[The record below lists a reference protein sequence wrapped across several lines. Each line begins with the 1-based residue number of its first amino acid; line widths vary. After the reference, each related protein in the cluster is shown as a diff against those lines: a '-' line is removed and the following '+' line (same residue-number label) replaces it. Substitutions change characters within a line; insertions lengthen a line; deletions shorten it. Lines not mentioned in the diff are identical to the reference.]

1 MSFLFLQQ
9 RPQIHQNM
17 PVQAMACVKS
27 TPLVS
32 NQATIRSN
40 LVESVVALCDQVEE
54 LKADS
59 VMLADV
65 TATRECLTD
74 LHLALCELM
83 HSMIA
88 SPLTGRI
95 FLSSPEA
102 YVTDVA
108 RQESFQTQFASRL

>member
-1 MSFLFLQQ
+1 MS
-9 RPQIHQNM
+9 RVHS
-17 PVQAMACVKS
+17 A
-27 TPLVS
+27 PLVS

-59 VMLADV
+59 VILKDV
-65 TATRECLTD
+65 TATRERLAD

-102 YVTDVA
+102 YVTEAA
-108 RQESFQTQFASRL
+108 RQESFQMQFASRL

>member
-1 MSFLFLQQ
+1 MPLPTMS
-9 RPQIHQNM
+9 RVNS
-17 PVQAMACVKS
+17 A
-27 TPLVS
+27 PLVS

-59 VMLADV
+59 VILTDV
-65 TATRECLTD
+65 TATRERLTD

-102 YVTDVA
+102 YVTEAA
-108 RQESFQTQFASRL
+108 RQESFQMQFASRL